1 MTLLAEELR
10 ERDADV
16 QDAVRERWDRLREP
30 EDEVGPGPVGGRL
43 EEDSS
48 SPDPRGRQAEDA
60 SDREELGRRGAV
72 HEMAL
77 RALNFGVAALLLVV
91 TAPVFLLVA
100 LAIKLD
106 SGGPVF
112 YRQLRVGVDRRRDWE
127 GGSLSENGRRTGDL
141 GGRPFVIY
149 KFRTMEVDAEDGVG
163 PTWSDDGDERV
174 TRVGRFLR
182 RHRIDELPQ
191 LWNVLKGDMALVGPR
206 PERPLFFQELRRR
219 FDAYPKRQT
228 VPPGITGW
236 AQVNRDA
243 DQSLD
248 DVAHKLRYD
257 LAYLERRSIW
267 FDLYI
272 MLKTPV
278 VMVKREMVSNGSSSD
293 GDGVARKEE
302 T

>member
-1 MTLLAEELR
+1 MTVPAGELR
-10 ERDADV
+10 ERDLDEEGA
-16 QDAVRERWDRLREP
+16 AREP
-30 EDEVGPGPVGGRL
+30 WRRSRESEDEAGSDDRPVDRSEASG
-43 EEDSS
+43 E
-48 SPDPRGRQAEDA
+48 PDVRGEK
-60 SDREELGRRGAV
+60 ELGRRGPA

-100 LAIKLD
+100 LAIKID
-106 SGGPVF
+106 SDGPVF

-127 GGSLSENGRRTGDL
+127 GESLSEDGRRTGDL

-149 KFRTMEVDAEDGVG
+149 KFRTMEVNAEDGVG
-163 PTWSDDGDERV
+163 PTWSGDDDDRV

-182 RHRIDELPQ
+182 RHRIDELSQ

-206 PERPLFFQELRRR
+206 PERPLFFQKLRRV
-219 FDAYPKRQT
+219 FDAYPRRQT

-248 DVAHKLRYD
+248 DVEHKLRYD
-257 LAYLERRSIW
+257 LAYLERRSLW

-278 VMVKREMVSNGSSSD
+278 VMMKRELVSDGSSSD
-293 GDGVARKEE
+293 DNGGASRKEE